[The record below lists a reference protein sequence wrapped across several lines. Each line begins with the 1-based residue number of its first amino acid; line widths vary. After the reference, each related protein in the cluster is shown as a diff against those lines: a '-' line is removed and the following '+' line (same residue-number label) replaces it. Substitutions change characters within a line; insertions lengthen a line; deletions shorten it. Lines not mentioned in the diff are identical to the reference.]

1 MITAFD
7 RILIEVGDL
16 DAAAADYELLLGPCE
31 RVGSDVA
38 RLYLHNVCIELRQDG
53 KGPAH
58 ITGLSLQDDEL
69 AGPELIPLEGD
80 CRRLQ
85 LYRSALRSQ
94 HSTPAPTATGIH
106 AVDHLVLKTTDADDC
121 IRLFGEPGLGL
132 RLALDQD
139 VPEWGG
145 RMLFF
150 RHGKMTL
157 EVIQFRDDPP
167 QQDHFWGITYQ
178 CSDIEDTVAALD
190 ARGVAHSPI
199 RTGRKQGTRVATI
212 KSHCLGLP
220 TLLIGE

>member
-1 MITAFD
+1 MISAFD
-7 RILIEVGDL
+7 RILIAVADV
-16 DAAAADYELLLGPCE
+16 DVAVADYEVLLGPCE
-31 RVGSDVA
+31 RLGDMA
-38 RLYLHNVCIELRQDG
+38 RLPLHNVCIELHPDG
-53 KGPAH
+53 QGPAH
-58 ITGLSLQDDEL
+58 IQGLSLLDDDL
-69 AGPELIPLEGD
+69 SGPELIHLEGNN
-80 CRRLQ
+80 RGLQ
-85 LYRSALRSQ
+85 LYRSGLRSQ
-94 HSTPAPTATGIH
+94 HPVPPPTATGIH

-157 EVIQFRDDPP
+157 EVIQFIEDPP
-167 QQDHFWGITYQ
+167 DHDHFWGITYQ
-178 CSDIEDTVAALD
+178 CSDIEETVAALD

-199 RTGRKQGTRVATI
+199 REGRKAGTRVATV